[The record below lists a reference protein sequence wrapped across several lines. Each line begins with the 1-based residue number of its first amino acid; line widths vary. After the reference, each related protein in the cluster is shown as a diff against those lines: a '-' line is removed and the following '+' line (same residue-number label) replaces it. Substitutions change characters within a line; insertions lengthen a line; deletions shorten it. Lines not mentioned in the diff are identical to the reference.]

1 MPLNYFVQDE
11 PILDK
16 QKAEGH
22 AVRLL
27 YLAVAVS
34 KVGRLLG
41 DQKMLDT
48 AERLWDNIVKHR
60 MYITGAVGS
69 CQVGES
75 FSFDD
80 DLPNDLVYGET
91 CASVA
96 MMFYGKSLMET
107 KPRGSVADVMEQE
120 LFNGVLS
127 GEQLDGTRY
136 FYVNPLEAD
145 PEASKGNPTK
155 HHILTRR
162 AGWFDCACCP
172 ANLGRLI
179 ASLDQYLYT
188 VSDDGKTVYA
198 HQFVAN
204 KTEFEDDFT
213 IEQTQ
218 TGDEYPWSGDITFH
232 VSNPNGL
239 NKKVAVRIPQWSKDY
254 TLEVNGKPAD
264 LPVADG
270 FVTVDASAAE
280 TEIHLVLDMSV
291 RRVRASLRV
300 RADIGKLAVAR
311 GPIVFCMEQ
320 VDNEG
325 PLWLDGMSAD
335 AEVSEAYEPD
345 LLEGVEVLK
354 VKGSRLES
362 PSDDQYQNVAEPLAE
377 REETLTMIPYYAW
390 CNREEGQ
397 MQVWIRETK

>member
-1 MPLNYFVQDE
+1 MPLKYFVQDE

-16 QKAEGH
+16 QHAEGH

-27 YLAVAVS
+27 YLAAAVS
-34 KVGRLLG
+34 KVGRLLN

-48 AERLWDNIVKHR
+48 AERLWTNIVKHR

-96 MMFYGKSLMET
+96 MLFYGKSLMET
-107 KPRGSVADVMEQE
+107 KPRGSVADVMEKE

-127 GEQLDGTRY
+127 GVQLDGTRY

-145 PEASKGNPTK
+145 PAASKGNPTK
-155 HHILTRR
+155 AHILTRR

-188 VSDDGKTVYA
+188 VSNDGKTVYA

-204 KTEFEDDFT
+204 KT
-213 IEQTQ
+213 
-218 TGDEYPWSGDITFH
+218 
-232 VSNPNGL
+232 N
-239 NKKVAVRIPQWSKDY
+239 SKM
-254 TLEVNGKPAD
+254 A
-264 LPVADG
+264 
-270 FVTVDASAAE
+270 
-280 TEIHLVLDMSV
+280 
-291 RRVRASLRV
+291 
-300 RADIGKLAVAR
+300 
-311 GPIVFCMEQ
+311 
-320 VDNEG
+320 
-325 PLWLDGMSAD
+325 
-335 AEVSEAYEPD
+335 
-345 LLEGVEVLK
+345 
-354 VKGSRLES
+354 S
-362 PSDDQYQNVAEPLAE
+362 PSSRPRPVTNTRGAATSPSTCPT
-377 REETLTMIPYYAW
+377 RMAW
-390 CNREEGQ
+390 TRRWPSAFRSGPRT
-397 MQVWIRETK
+397 IRWKSTAKPSSSRWSMVS

>member
-1 MPLNYFVQDE
+1 
-11 PILDK
+11 
-16 QKAEGH
+16 
-22 AVRLL
+22 
-27 YLAVAVS
+27 
-34 KVGRLLG
+34 
-41 DQKMLDT
+41 
-48 AERLWDNIVKHR
+48 
-60 MYITGAVGS
+60 MYV
-69 CQVGES
+69 
-75 FSFDD
+75 
-80 DLPNDLVYGET
+80 
-91 CASVA
+91 
-96 MMFYGKSLMET
+96 
-107 KPRGSVADVMEQE
+107 
-120 LFNGVLS
+120 
-127 GEQLDGTRY
+127 
-136 FYVNPLEAD
+136 
-145 PEASKGNPTK
+145 
-155 HHILTRR
+155 
-162 AGWFDCACCP
+162 
-172 ANLGRLI
+172 
-179 ASLDQYLYT
+179 
-188 VSDDGKTVYA
+188 

>member
-1 MPLNYFVQDE
+1 MP
-11 PILDK
+11 
-16 QKAEGH
+16 
-22 AVRLL
+22 
-27 YLAVAVS
+27 
-34 KVGRLLG
+34 
-41 DQKMLDT
+41 
-48 AERLWDNIVKHR
+48 
-60 MYITGAVGS
+60 
-69 CQVGES
+69 
-75 FSFDD
+75 
-80 DLPNDLVYGET
+80 
-91 CASVA
+91 
-96 MMFYGKSLMET
+96 
-107 KPRGSVADVMEQE
+107 
-120 LFNGVLS
+120 
-127 GEQLDGTRY
+127 DG
-136 FYVNPLEAD
+136 
-145 PEASKGNPTK
+145 
-155 HHILTRR
+155 
-162 AGWFDCACCP
+162 FDCACCP

-213 IEQTQ
+213 IEQTPRPA
-218 TGDEYPWSGDITFH
+218 TNTPGAATSPFH

-335 AEVSEAYEPD
+335 AG
-345 LLEGVEVLK
+345 GV
-354 VKGSRLES
+354 
-362 PSDDQYQNVAEPLAE
+362 
-377 REETLTMIPYYAW
+377 
-390 CNREEGQ
+390 
-397 MQVWIRETK
+397 